1 MVQNSP
7 TIISLLICLGIEVL
21 FSFLFFIY
29 WIKRRS
35 DKVPLTLT
43 FWFIIASLYH
53 YFRLMQ
59 FLTANVDFAKFYSK
73 ATGICHYLIIYLSWR
88 FIYYYLNTK
97 PKKKEIII
105 WSLLVFIPAFIFI
118 FSEIY
123 VTNQI
128 VIRQTIF
135 NESFYSLKPGILYH
149 YFGLLRPCMLLFL
162 CYKLIST
169 PFPILRERIYVIIGF
184 AIASL
189 FSISDMVSVL
199 LNLKWIRVYD
209 YAYLPIGI
217 IILFILIDRYFIL
230 FNNLEIQ
237 VEIRTKE
244 LTETNL
250 SYKKEIE
257 IRIETEKELA
267 NYKENLEQIIDKRT
281 EELNNSVN
289 EYLAVNEELTSTN
302 EILEE
307 QRSKLQNALHNL
319 KLAKDQVVQSEK
331 MAALGIMTAG
341 VAHEINNPLNFIVGG
356 IANLEIYI
364 KNFQLLEKNN
374 AEWITQ
380 LKEKYAYD
388 LPTEISE
395 IEELISFI
403 KTGSERI
410 SEIVKSLS
418 VFARSDSEK
427 TEETDIHESLNAAL
441 VIMQYQIKG
450 RINITKHYNHI
461 PKIICTSG
469 KLNQV
474 FINLISNAIHA
485 IGEKGEIKITTNYHP
500 SSSSIEISIHDSGK
514 GIPPEIQNKIFEPFF
529 TTKEAGVGT
538 GLGLSIVYSI
548 IEQLNGTIQMNSEPE
563 NGTEFIITLPANMQM
578 N

>member
-1 MVQNSP
+1 MVQNYP
-7 TIISLLICLGIEVL
+7 TIISLLICVGMEVL
-21 FSFLFFIY
+21 FSFLFFTY

-35 DKVPLTLT
+35 DKVSLTLT

-59 FLTANVDFAKFYSK
+59 FITVNDEFAIFYAK
-73 ATGICHYLIIYLSWR
+73 ASGICHYLIIYLCWL
-88 FIYYYLNTK
+88 FIHFYINTK
-97 PKKKEIII
+97 PKKKEIIL

-128 VIRQTIF
+128 IIRQTVF
-135 NESFYSLKPGILYH
+135 NESFYSLEPGLFYH
-149 YFGLLRPCMLLFL
+149 YFGCLRPCMLLFL
-162 CYKLIST
+162 CYKLIKAPS
-169 PFPILRERIYVIIGF
+169 PEYRERIYVIIGF

-189 FSISDMVSVL
+189 FSISDMISVL
-199 LNLKWIRVYD
+199 LNLKWIRIYD

-217 IILFILIDRYFIL
+217 MILFILIDRYNL
-230 FNNLEIQ
+230 MFNNLEML
-237 VEIRTKE
+237 VEIRTNE

-257 IRIETEKELA
+257 IRIKTEKELA
-267 NYKENLEQIIDKRT
+267 NYKDNLELIIEKRT
-281 EELNNSVN
+281 EELNNSVH

-302 EILEE
+302 EILED
-307 QRSKLQNALHNL
+307 QRSKLQNTLHTL
-319 KLAKDQVVQSEK
+319 KLAKDQIVQSEK

-356 IANLEIYI
+356 IANLETYI
-364 KNFQLLEKNN
+364 KNLQLLGKNDN
-374 AEWITQ
+374 EWITQ

-388 LPTEISE
+388 LPTEITE

-427 TEETDIHESLNAAL
+427 MEETDIHESLNAAL

-450 RINITKHYNHI
+450 RISITKHYNNI
-461 PKIICTSG
+461 PKILCTSG

-485 IGEKGEIKITTNYHP
+485 IDEIGEIKITTNYHP

-529 TTKEAGVGT
+529 TTKDAGVGT

-548 IEQLNGTIQMNSEPE
+548 IEQLKGTIQMKSEPK
-563 NGTEFIITLPANMQM
+563 NGTEFIITLPVNMQM